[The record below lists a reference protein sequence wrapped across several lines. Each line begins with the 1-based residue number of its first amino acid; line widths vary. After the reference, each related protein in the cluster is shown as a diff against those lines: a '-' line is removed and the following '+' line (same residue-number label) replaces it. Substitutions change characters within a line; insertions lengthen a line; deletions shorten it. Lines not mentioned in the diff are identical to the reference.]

1 VLKPPSGISS
11 SDLRD
16 FDGDTGHLITA
27 LLRAGNTH
35 GSNSAVALLK
45 RLVGGLREAWPG
57 VAIELRADAGFAVP
71 ALYDYCE
78 VESITY
84 TIGLVSNP
92 RLEGMAEDL
101 LDEATERYETE
112 RQKARLFSEGLST
125 EPLVG
130 RKSAG

>member
-1 VLKPPSGISS
+1 M
-11 SDLRD
+11 
-16 FDGDTGHLITA
+16 
-27 LLRAGNTH
+27 
-35 GSNSAVALLK
+35 ALLK

-78 VESITY
+78 EESITY

-101 LDEATERYETE
+101 LDEATARYETE